1 MFWKKCLESILREK
15 KKIRTN
21 PTKSDALSVKG
32 LAILK
37 LNTPPFY
44 EIRKRDYQWPGLIR
58 IVKVKREF
66 ANRVMSFTRKYEPK
80 SESSDDYMIKEE
92 LDATYGLLYTKW
104 EEACMT
110 IENQKRTISALNK
123 EKEKLTFTIT
133 SMEEEVTLL
142 NSKIEHM
149 TKSMCMLNTG
159 YDMLDNIL
167 DIGETKVIGL
177 DYNKKVQIPL
187 NKRFDKSK
195 N

>member
-1 MFWKKCLESILREK
+1 MAWVDSDSQSERES
-15 KKIRTN
+15 
-21 PTKSDALSVKG
+21 
-32 LAILK
+32 
-37 LNTPPFY
+37 
-44 EIRKRDYQWPGLIR
+44 
-58 IVKVKREF
+58 
-66 ANRVMSFTRKYEPK
+66 ANKVMSFARKYEPK
-80 SESSDDYMIKEE
+80 SEFSDDYMIKEE

-123 EKEKLTFTIT
+123 EKDKLTFTIT

-142 NSKIEHM
+142 NSKIKHM

-167 DIGETKVIGL
+167 DIGEMEVIGL

-187 NKRFDKSK
+187 NKRFEKSK
-195 N
+195 NQRRKNLWIIPNRKEDQDVRQEAPRSGHRKNC